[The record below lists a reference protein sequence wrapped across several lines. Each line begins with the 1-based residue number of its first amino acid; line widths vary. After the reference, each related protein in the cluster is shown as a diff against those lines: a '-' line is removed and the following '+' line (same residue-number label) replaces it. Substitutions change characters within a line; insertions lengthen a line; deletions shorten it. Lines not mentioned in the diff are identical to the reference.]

1 MLMIGNGE
9 SLVVAG
15 QALKFEGFA
24 LHCAAPATAAWQ
36 CIADGV
42 NGLLRP
48 IPFPISVSIGFSRMM
63 NKRMMNKRIRAMQ
76 SWVRAGI
83 FFLLTASLSFG
94 GIDML
99 NLSRVKPGASV
110 SGMSDMTAEVGQDP
124 SWKII
129 EMGGNKGVRYG
140 ENEGKEGV
148 LYFRDRHFSG
158 DFTFQGRVLFPAGGL
173 QQLTWW
179 NAGF

>member
-1 MLMIGNGE
+1 
-9 SLVVAG
+9 
-15 QALKFEGFA
+15 
-24 LHCAAPATAAWQ
+24 
-36 CIADGV
+36 
-42 NGLLRP
+42 
-48 IPFPISVSIGFSRMM
+48 
-63 NKRMMNKRIRAMQ
+63 
-76 SWVRAGI
+76 
-83 FFLLTASLSFG
+83 
-94 GIDML
+94 ML

-129 EMGGNKGVRYG
+129 EWGGNKGVRYG